1 MSLVRRATL
10 DDLEAMVSVYT
21 AAWRQGFQHMFGA
34 ATFVRDDFAAARDE
48 ECRQVLMSEETD
60 TFVVEN
66 DCSLTGFAAAAITRS
81 GADLQDIWL
90 HPNAWGTG
98 AAARLVTAVED
109 QARSAGAGRLTA
121 WIPED
126 SPSGRRFFDKLGW
139 RPTGATELLGL
150 YVEQPNRLFEYEHEV
165 DDMDMTRGVPRP
177 AVFNA

>member
-1 MSLVRRATL
+1 
-10 DDLEAMVSVYT
+10 MVSVYT

-34 ATFVRDDFAAARDE
+34 ATFVRDDFASDRAE
-48 ECRQVLMSEETD
+48 ECRHVLRSEETD
-60 TFVVEN
+60 TFVVET
-66 DCSLTGFAAAAITRS
+66 DCSLVGFAAASISLAR
-81 GADLQDIWL
+81 ADLEDIWL

-98 AAARLVTAVED
+98 AASRLVSTIEEE
-109 QARSAGAGRLTA
+109 ARSVGASQLTA

-150 YVEQPNRLFEYEHEV
+150 YVEQPNRLFEYQHEV

-177 AVFNA
+177 AVIQA